1 MILILMV
8 EGARAVISFC
18 IRSAIPGYMV
28 VVVQVGLLLGLDLD
42 DGVKEVLVGDE
53 ATLPPESDHAGLHT
67 HCFTLGSVKVICTP
81 GKLLVVDV
89 GADIHLPGVDLHNP
103 GPGLL
108 CGGGELN
115 FSVQTT

>member
-1 MILILMV
+1 M
-8 EGARAVISFC
+8 
-18 IRSAIPGYMV
+18 
-28 VVVQVGLLLGLDLD
+28 
-42 DGVKEVLVGDE
+42 GDE
-53 ATLPPESDHAGLHT
+53 AALPPEGDHAGLHT
-67 HCFTLGSVKVICTP
+67 HCFTLGSVKVICAPMNKYYICQHHYIQTNTATLILP

-89 GADIHLPGVDLHNP
+89 GADIHLSGVDLHNP